1 MRYITIQDAEQQTGI
16 TRKTLI
22 SMCRRGKVPGVT
34 RLSKHFLIPR
44 AWVDEHRRPACEVI
58 PLNVAARKAGV
69 SRWIMMKAINDG
81 RLTAFFIRRDRWT
94 GGYICIDA
102 KWTAY
107 LEAAKKE

>member
-1 MRYITIQDAEQQTGI
+1 MRYITIQDAMRQTGI
-16 TRKTLI
+16 TQSTLL

-69 SRWIMMKAINDG
+69 SRWIMMKAIKDG
-81 RLTAFFIRRDRWT
+81 RLTAFFIKRDRWT
-94 GGYICIDA
+94 GGYVCIDA
-102 KWTAY
+102 AWAAY
-107 LEAAKKE
+107 LASVKK